1 MYGLLWYLF
10 VAIME
15 GIVTFKKSIVKYI
28 YYKVDEIIST
38 YRIYVMF
45 QYFVIYFNKII
56 QDMI

>member
-1 MYGLLWYLF
+1 
-10 VAIME
+10 ME

-38 YRIYVMF
+38 YRVYVMF